1 MWHCGP
7 HTASETAIACES
19 GVAGVE
25 GGTHL
30 ARVAWRPEHGGAEVG
45 KSRAAGVACGG
56 AHAGL
61 RSSRGGGAGAEMS
74 TTSQSKQLLLA
85 GALGGPLTIGL
96 YTPLRNAITLGAKDA
111 ATSAWSLY
119 RLAFAQGLAGG
130 WTGWRAPTAF
140 SCPQFLAIGP
150 LYHLYS
156 SVAGPSLAI
165 IPTALTEST
174 ISYGSQARNA
184 QMAYNVTV
192 DASKRVALQRPWDP
206 RGAGLPAHIMR
217 NACAMSGI
225 RVLTHPVE
233 LALTSSAATLHAPLD
248 ARSAATVADFV
259 SSIIAAAI
267 SMPFNQ
273 LFNFLAITPAAAR
286 QEGILASCAAFL
298 ESQYLTRSPSGKA
311 QLSRT
316 LLRDMFMRCFYI
328 APQLSTYSAIERLCV
343 SRCQ

>member
-1 MWHCGP
+1 MAGP
-7 HTASETAIACES
+7 
-19 GVAGVE
+19 
-25 GGTHL
+25 
-30 ARVAWRPEHGGAEVG
+30 
-45 KSRAAGVACGG
+45 
-56 AHAGL
+56 
-61 RSSRGGGAGAEMS
+61 RSSSVPPSVSHAPFMALAPARRSTSVARRAGFSRVRLPVLPFGLSVRVLAMS
-74 TTSQSKQLLLA
+74 KTSQSKQLLLA
-85 GALGGPLTIGL
+85 GGIGGPLTIGL

-156 SVAGPSLAI
+156 GVVGPSLAI

-206 RGAGLPAHIMR
+206 RGIGLPAHIMR

-225 RVLTHPVE
+225 RLLTHPVD
-233 LALTSSAATLHAPLD
+233 LALTSSAATLHVPLD
-248 ARSAATVADFV
+248 ARSTKTVADFV
-259 SSIIAAAI
+259 SSIMAAAI

-286 QEGILASCAAFL
+286 QNGIIASCAAFL
-298 ESQYLTRSPSGKA
+298 ESQYLARSPSGGV

-316 LLRDMFMRCFYI
+316 LLRDMFMRCLYI

>member
-1 MWHCGP
+1 
-7 HTASETAIACES
+7 
-19 GVAGVE
+19 
-25 GGTHL
+25 
-30 ARVAWRPEHGGAEVG
+30 
-45 KSRAAGVACGG
+45 
-56 AHAGL
+56 
-61 RSSRGGGAGAEMS
+61 MS

-119 RLAFAQGLAGG
+119 RLAFAQGLSGG
-130 WTGWRAPTAF
+130 WTGWRAPTVF
-140 SCPQFLAIGP
+140 SCPQFIAIGP

-165 IPTALTEST
+165 VPTALTESA

-206 RGAGLPAHIMR
+206 RGAGFAAHIIR
-217 NACAMSGI
+217 NVCAMSGI

-233 LALTSSAATLHAPLD
+233 LALTSSAAKLDVPLD
-248 ARSAATVADFV
+248 ARSTATVADFV
-259 SSIIAAAI
+259 SSIISAAI

-273 LFNFLAITPAAAR
+273 LFNFLVITPAATR
-286 QEGILASCAAFL
+286 QEGIFIACVAFL
-298 ESQYLTRSPSGKA
+298 ESQYLTRSPAGRV

-343 SRCQ
+343 SRCQHDNLNR

>member
-1 MWHCGP
+1 
-7 HTASETAIACES
+7 
-19 GVAGVE
+19 
-25 GGTHL
+25 
-30 ARVAWRPEHGGAEVG
+30 
-45 KSRAAGVACGG
+45 
-56 AHAGL
+56 
-61 RSSRGGGAGAEMS
+61 MS
-74 TTSQSKQLLLA
+74 KTSQSKQLLLA
-85 GALGGPLTIGL
+85 GGIGGPLTIGL

-156 SVAGPSLAI
+156 GVVGPSLAI

-206 RGAGLPAHIMR
+206 RGIGLPAHIMR

-225 RVLTHPVE
+225 RVLNFEVGLGSYAGHYEGWATARRAAPAVNVCVRAGT
-233 LALTSSAATLHAPLD
+233 LARCSS
-248 ARSAATVADFV
+248 V
-259 SSIIAAAI
+259 
-267 SMPFNQ
+267 
-273 LFNFLAITPAAAR
+273 PALPEPA
-286 QEGILASCAAFL
+286 G
-298 ESQYLTRSPSGKA
+298 
-311 QLSRT
+311 
-316 LLRDMFMRCFYI
+316 
-328 APQLSTYSAIERLCV
+328 V
-343 SRCQ
+343 